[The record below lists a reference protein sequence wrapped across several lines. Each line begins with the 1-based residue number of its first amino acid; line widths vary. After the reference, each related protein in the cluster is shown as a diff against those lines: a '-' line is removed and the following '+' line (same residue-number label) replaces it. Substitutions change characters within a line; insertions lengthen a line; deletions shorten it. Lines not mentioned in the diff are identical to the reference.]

1 MNIDTV
7 LLIIA
12 DVLLLLLVVFG
23 IGARWRP

>member
-12 DVLLLLLVVFG
+12 DIFLGLIV
-23 IGARWRP
+23 IGHWRH